1 MPITPTTSINPTTMG
16 NNWGTGVSANA
27 QKWLNKYLNP
37 KSLYNANPQQS
48 QQAWTAG
55 IQRAQSLN
63 SYANGLANSDTN
75 QAAANAQQFGVSNYA
90 NSGTAK
96 AYKYKA
102 KVQALAAAE
111 SSVLQQI
118 QTMPKGQ
125 GGNNEARM
133 LAWARGMAAY
143 KGKI

>member
-1 MPITPTTSINPTTMG
+1 MPITPSTQINPTTMG
-16 NNWGTGVSANA
+16 NNWGTGVSNNA

-37 KSLYNANPQQS
+37 KALFNANPQQS
-48 QQAWTAG
+48 QVAWSAG

-63 SYANGLANSDTN
+63 SYAAGLAAADPN
-75 QAAANAQQFGVSNYA
+75 QAATNAQNYGVTNYA

-102 KVQALAAAE
+102 KVAALAAAE
-111 SSVLQQI
+111 TAVLQ
-118 QTMPKGQ
+118 TVASMPKGS
-125 GGNNEARM
+125 GANNEARM